1 MASMTRTSRSAGI
14 SLGNCCLNL
23 QVVGDCFGHGI
34 DDTHIKIRGAPVL
47 DEPAL
52 ESHQKM
58 IADKL
63 TVSELMTMAICA
75 LPPVV
80 KVKSVSPLLPCVSL
94 LWSWV

>member
-1 MASMTRTSRSAGI
+1 MA
-14 SLGNCCLNL
+14 
-23 QVVGDCFGHGI
+23 GDCFGHGI

-80 KVKSVSPLLPCVSL
+80 KVSNLCSQSDKLHSRLLSLLHWLLPTI
-94 LWSWV
+94 